1 MLWVHIGSIS
11 KRCFQCVPTTN
22 ALMKMQEKYKIF
34 FEMKKVLSR
43 GYKNVEYLFSSDD
56 APIMICI
63 TILKQF
69 SARTITCNYFA
80 FYIQYF
86 TVSNVKR
93 PHYI

>member
-1 MLWVHIGSIS
+1 MKNIYFFGC
-11 KRCFQCVPTTN
+11 KRPY
-22 ALMKMQEKYKIF
+22 LE
-34 FEMKKVLSR
+34 
-43 GYKNVEYLFSSDD
+43 GYKNIEYLFSGDD

-86 TVSNVKR
+86 TVSNIKSPIIFRAV
-93 PHYI
+93 YELLTYDNEFTY